1 MTCRVEFSPY
11 PSNHY
16 FDDMVRYSMLL
27 VALGVYETLGDPYHQ
42 GYKKV
47 DVRTGSYKT
56 NKIDTTSNKW

>member
-1 MTCRVEFSPY
+1 
-11 PSNHY
+11 
-16 FDDMVRYSMLL
+16 MVRYSMLL

-42 GYKKV
+42 CYKKV